1 MLAGKNP
8 VTTKSMVV
16 FCLDTPFAKSSP
28 DCLILSILNISN
40 LVNVPCSLEYESSV
54 KSEAPPPISNNEWLI
69 LKAATFKH
77 FYSVYLEVDL
87 SYIKDIK

>member
-1 MLAGKNP
+1 MQPRLP
-8 VTTKSMVV
+8 YS
-16 FCLDTPFAKSSP
+16 FYSY
-28 DCLILSILNISN
+28 ISN

-87 SYIKDIK
+87 SYIKDIKQDHYLNVILKNIQDLWVHTSKF